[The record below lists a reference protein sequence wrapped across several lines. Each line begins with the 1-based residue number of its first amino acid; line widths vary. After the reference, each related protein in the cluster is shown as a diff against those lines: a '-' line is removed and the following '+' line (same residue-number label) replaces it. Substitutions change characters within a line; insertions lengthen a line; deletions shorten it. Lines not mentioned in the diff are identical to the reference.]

1 MLLSP
6 PAQCQSEDKLWKE
19 RKSKEIYDDEY
30 GDGDHDYYGGG
41 GVDDDD
47 FGGDDDDFGGDDDDA
62 VESFSIGSI
71 WG

>member
-1 MLLSP
+1 M
-6 PAQCQSEDKLWKE
+6 
-19 RKSKEIYDDEY
+19 KSKDIYDDEY

-47 FGGDDDDFGGDDDDA
+47 FGGDDDDFGGYDDDA

-71 WG
+71 